1 LYKNSG
7 RERGTLRFFRE
18 KLNRRNVTLDVKH
31 YEDCEQFFASVAK
44 CYVMEA
50 LLNFFQMA
58 DSKDKPVLNAPHS
71 FHMLDNA
78 YKKSYV
84 TRTLD
89 KFLDEY
95 IFIDEELEETVQ
107 TDGVMQLIH

>member
-1 LYKNSG
+1 
-7 RERGTLRFFRE
+7 
-18 KLNRRNVTLDVKH
+18 
-31 YEDCEQFFASVAK
+31 
-44 CYVMEA
+44 MEA
-50 LLNFFQMA
+50 LLIFFQMA

-78 YKKSYV
+78 YKKSYIIS
-84 TRTLD
+84 TLD